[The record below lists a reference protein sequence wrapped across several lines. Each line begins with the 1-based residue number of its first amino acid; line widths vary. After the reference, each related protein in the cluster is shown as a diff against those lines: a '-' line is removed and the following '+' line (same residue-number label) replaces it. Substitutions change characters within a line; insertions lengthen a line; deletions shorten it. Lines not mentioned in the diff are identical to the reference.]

1 MIRAAAAVV
10 NREPTAPTCEDGAM
24 AGALEGKV
32 VVVAGASTGIGRACA
47 EVFGGAGATLV
58 LLARGRE
65 RLEEAA
71 RATGGAAVPADV
83 SDPASVRA
91 AFAEV
96 ERLHGRVDV
105 LLNVA
110 AVGRV
115 RTIEEST
122 DADIAAIF
130 GTNLLGPVYTT
141 RAAIPLMRRAGGG
154 DIVNVSSESTLAYL
168 PYMVLYA
175 ASKAGLDGFTRMA
188 MQELKPEGIRVM
200 SLVAGSTATEFGA
213 NNYGPE
219 DTERAMPA
227 WVASGYRAQVAGR
240 VKVPAEHVAETMLF
254 MVTRPPGQIVDVVSA
269 RSFS

>member
-1 MIRAAAAVV
+1 
-10 NREPTAPTCEDGAM
+10 M
-24 AGALEGKV
+24 AGQLEGRV
-32 VVVAGASTGIGRACA
+32 VVVAGASTGIGRATA
-47 EVFGGAGATLV
+47 ELFAREGASLV
-58 LLARGRE
+58 LLARRRD

-71 RATGGAAVPADV
+71 RATGGAAVVADV

-96 ERLHGRVDV
+96 DRLHGRLDV

-122 DADIAAIF
+122 DEDVAAIF

-141 RAAIPLMRRAGGG
+141 RSAIPLLRRAGGG

-175 ASKAGLDGFTRMA
+175 ASKAGLDGFSRMA
-188 MQELKPEGIRVM
+188 MHELKPEGIRVM
-200 SLVAGSTATEFGA
+200 SLVAGSTDTSFGA
-213 NNYGPE
+213 NNYAPE
-219 DTERAMPA
+219 DAERAMPA
-227 WVASGYRAQVAGR
+227 WLESGYRSQVSGQ
-240 VKVPAEHVAETMLF
+240 VKVPAVHVAETMLF
-254 MVTRPPGQIVDVVSA
+254 MVTRPRGQVVDVLSA

>member
-1 MIRAAAAVV
+1 
-10 NREPTAPTCEDGAM
+10 M
-24 AGALEGKV
+24 AGQLAGKV
-32 VVVAGASTGIGRACA
+32 VVIAGASTGIGRAA
-47 EVFGGAGATLV
+47 ADVFAREEATLV

-71 RATGGAAVPADV
+71 AATGGRAVVADV
-83 SDPASVRA
+83 SDPGSVRA

-96 ERLHGRVDV
+96 DRLHGRVDV

-115 RTIEEST
+115 RTIEESS
-122 DADIAAIF
+122 DEDIAAIF

-141 RAAIPLMRRAGGG
+141 RAAIPLLRKAGGG
-154 DIVNVSSESTLAYL
+154 DIVNVSSESTLGYL

-188 MQELKPEGIRVM
+188 MHELKPEGIRVCL
-200 SLVAGSTATEFGA
+200 LVAGSTESSFGA
-213 NNYGPE
+213 NNYDPA
-219 DTERAMPA
+219 DAERAMPA
-227 WVASGYRAQVAGR
+227 WLASGYRAQVSGLR
-240 VKVPAEHVAETMLF
+240 KVPAEQVAETMLF
-254 MVTRPPGQIVDVVSA
+254 AVTRPRDQIVDVLSA